1 VVKIRHYA
9 KPQNVSG
16 HCKTTTQTDRKIE
29 NMDIA
34 ILIANILTLLA
45 FILHTFVGDKELKV
59 NEPTEGNDENFQKRE
74 KWTMARCGWHW
85 VSFDLLF
92 STIGL
97 GLINF
102 TNYFDNEKT
111 LLQILTIYFLCY
123 SIVWALTI
131 AISKQFPKN
140 YLKLGQWIL
149 LLLITG
155 LIYFGTN

>member
-1 VVKIRHYA
+1 MNL
-9 KPQNVSG
+9 P
-16 HCKTTTQTDRKIE
+16 
-29 NMDIA
+29 

-45 FILHTFVGDKELKV
+45 FMLHTFVGDKELKV
-59 NEPTEGNDENFQKRE
+59 NEPIDENDAHFQKRE

-92 STIGL
+92 ATIGL

-102 TNYFDNEKT
+102 TNFFDNENT
-111 LLQILTIYFLCY
+111 LLKILSIYFLGY
-123 SIVWALTI
+123 AVVWALTI
-131 AISKQFPKN
+131 VISKQFPKN

-149 LLLITG
+149 LLLISG